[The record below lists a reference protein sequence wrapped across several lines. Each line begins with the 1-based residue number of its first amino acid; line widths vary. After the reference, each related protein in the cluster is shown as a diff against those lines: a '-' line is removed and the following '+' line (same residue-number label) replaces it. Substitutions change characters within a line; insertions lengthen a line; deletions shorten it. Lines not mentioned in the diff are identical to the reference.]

1 MWRTMKRLFD
11 IMDPPSGGAPPA
23 PERGERFPNKVTC
36 EFCECELGRSG
47 EYKQLSETAK
57 RYRKLKDENEKLEQ
71 DLTKVR
77 QECEELRRK
86 LEALAPKPAA
96 KKEMAFGQF

>member
-1 MWRTMKRLFD
+1 MPEELIPST
-11 IMDPPSGGAPPA
+11 PPGN
-23 PERGERFPNKVTC
+23 PERERFPNKVTC

-47 EYKQLSETAK
+47 EYKQLSDTAK

-77 QECEELRRK
+77 QECEELKRK
-86 LEALAPKPAA
+86 LEALAPKDRVR
-96 KKEMAFGQF
+96 KEMAFGQF